1 MTRVVAAVV
10 TAILIGVG
18 ASVLMTRA
26 SNRSALWNILV
37 GGAVVAV
44 LALVVFL
51 AVVVVERIAFE

>member
-1 MTRVVAAVV
+1 M

-51 AVVVVERIAFE
+51 AVVVAERIAFE